1 MKRIRITH
9 TTEYHYNQ
17 PVRFGPHRALMR
29 PREGHD
35 VHIDS
40 GRLEIEPKASIRW
53 LRDLNANSVA
63 ILTFAEP
70 AKKLRVFSEVDV
82 DIYDD
87 IPSSASSTPM
97 RAPSRSS
104 IRPTSSSS

>member
-9 TTEYHYNQ
+9 TAEYFYNQ
-17 PVRFGPHRALMR
+17 PVTFGPHRAVMR

-63 ILTFAEP
+63 
-70 AKKLRVFSEVDV
+70 V
-82 DIYDD
+82 
-87 IPSSASSTPM
+87 
-97 RAPSRSS
+97 APSHQEASPFSGSWKGSANAFDRMEVSMQVVWLTPKNS
-104 IRPTSSSS
+104 